1 MTSYTRE
8 TKYYKARD
16 GHTFTAESDCQN
28 YEKFLDAKDRLKE
41 MEDQWWKEQGL
52 RSDSG
57 PCLCRYSISPM
68 KDDIAA
74 LLGMFYRVSSWY
86 LFWPLT
92 EKDLGY
98 CNTFKAVLDLD
109 PDMQVTCKI
118 DEFHIDQPYIIVTG
132 AWDAVIT
139 TPALIEQNLKAM
151 IEEEVRDLQA
161 DIDRES
167 HFYINTLR
175 QRLKI
180 AEAKTKPVK
189 FEGTEI

>member
-8 TKYYKARD
+8 TKYYKAHD
-16 GHTFTAESDCQN
+16 GRTFTTESDCQN

-52 RSDSG
+52 RNSG
-57 PCLCRYSISPM
+57 PCLCKYSISPM
-68 KDDIAA
+68 RDDVAI
-74 LLGMFYRVSSWY
+74 LLGMFHRVSNWY

-92 EKDLGY
+92 EKDLEY

-118 DEFHIDQPYIIVTG
+118 NEFQIDRPYIIVTG

-139 TPALIEQNLKAM
+139 TPALIEQNLNAIIKD
-151 IEEEVRDLQA
+151 ELRDLNA

-167 HFYINTLR
+167 HFYIDSLR
-175 QRLKI
+175 QKLRI
-180 AEAKTKPVK
+180 AETKAKTVK